1 MSNND
6 KRESKKAVIFIIGIA
21 LIIAVLS
28 IFAVFSASIMYWLG
42 FEYESV
48 GSFILYFI
56 IGSFVSYPMNLIAGA
71 LPKALLKPKKISKSP
86 AIFLY
91 MVLDTIATFLGFYL
105 VDVSMSSVSS
115 SNISLLVL
123 ALIFAA
129 LGISDI
135 TEKTND

>member
-56 IGSFVSYPMNLIAGA
+56 IGSFVSYPINLIAGA

>member
-48 GSFILYFI
+48 GSFILY
-56 IGSFVSYPMNLIAGA
+56 
-71 LPKALLKPKKISKSP
+71 
-86 AIFLY
+86 
-91 MVLDTIATFLGFYL
+91 
-105 VDVSMSSVSS
+105 
-115 SNISLLVL
+115 L
-123 ALIFAA
+123 ALSQQMVDF
-129 LGISDI
+129 
-135 TEKTND
+135 